1 MLPKAN
7 DVGKQEPFLRIY
19 WIHAGGHVGS
29 VSVTLSSSFNS
40 GFILFQILTLYD
52 AVDSLNIDTLV
63 SWVAGLQQEDGSF
76 YGDKWGEFCS
86 CKPLR
91 FKTTPF

>member
-1 MLPKAN
+1 M
-7 DVGKQEPFLRIY
+7 E
-19 WIHAGGHVGS
+19 S
-29 VSVTLSSSFNS
+29 VRVTLSSSFNS

-63 SWVAGLQQEDGSF
+63 SWVAALQQEDGSF
-76 YGDKWGEFCS
+76 YGDKWGEFCL
-86 CKPLR
+86 CKPPH